1 MSIRIDCIN
10 FSLNL
15 QMMILQVFVGNI
27 IFIFIIGHWGILG
40 PQNPWMSSV
49 PLDKRLRVYYI
60 SQPMWAPCLWEV
72 PVFIWLLI
80 LQSIF
85 RNIPQ
90 LIYNTF
96 LSSFFFFQHPSAC
109 GTHSSVLAWRIP
121 RDGGAWWA
129 AVSGVAQSPTWLK
142 RLSSSSSSKTVIGHT
157 WLYSVP

>member
-96 LSSFFFFQHPSAC
+96 LSSFFFFFSTPQHVKPTPVFLPGESQGTGEPGGLPPMGSHRVGHDWSNLAAAAC
-109 GTHSSVLAWRIP
+109 GNISSPI
-121 RDGGAWWA
+121 RD
-129 AVSGVAQSPTWLK
+129 
-142 RLSSSSSSKTVIGHT
+142 
-157 WLYSVP
+157 